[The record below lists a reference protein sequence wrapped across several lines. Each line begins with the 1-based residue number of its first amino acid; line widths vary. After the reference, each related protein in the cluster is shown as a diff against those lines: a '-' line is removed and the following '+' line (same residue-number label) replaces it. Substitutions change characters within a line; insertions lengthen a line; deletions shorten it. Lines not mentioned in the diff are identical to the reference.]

1 MENLKK
7 NYHKLGIILPK
18 LSLPADLEEL
28 KVTGLNIDSRE
39 IKPGNI
45 FIALN
50 GEKDDGNH
58 YIKEALDNGA
68 ILVLT
73 DNLSIQN
80 KVKVFFYPNLSRE
93 VGIIASFFYGQ
104 PSNQLDIFCVTG
116 TNGKTSYVESL
127 SQMLNKIG
135 VKNGYLSTIK
145 ASLNGNKLY
154 NSKLTTPDPVFLQK
168 MFHQFVLSDCK
179 IAAIEASSHGIIQN
193 RISGTKIKVAVL
205 SSFSQDHLDYHKTIE
220 SYEEAKK
227 SLFLRESIENY
238 LINIDS
244 NFGERLYQELKI
256 SNKKVYSISTSKDAE
271 FRIKFIQKPIS
282 KLTVEMETP
291 FGYINFRLN
300 TFSEMMALNISLAMA
315 SLTLI
320 DIPLAKLSEVAED
333 ISLSEGR
340 MEVIEINKSS
350 RCIIDYAHTPDA
362 LFRALKEIKNNFP
375 GKVWCLFGCGG
386 QRDKLKRSLM
396 GKIAEELS
404 DHIILTNDNPRYEAP
419 RDIINEIL
427 VGMENVNSLHIEE
440 DRKLAIEYGLKE
452 IISSDEPISLLI
464 AGKGH
469 EDFQLIDGKSIPLKD
484 RNIVLDSL
492 DF

>member
-1 MENLKK
+1 
-7 NYHKLGIILPK
+7 
-18 LSLPADLEEL
+18 
-28 KVTGLNIDSRE
+28 
-39 IKPGNI
+39 
-45 FIALN
+45 
-50 GEKDDGNH
+50 
-58 YIKEALDNGA
+58 
-68 ILVLT
+68 
-73 DNLSIQN
+73 
-80 KVKVFFYPNLSRE
+80 
-93 VGIIASFFYGQ
+93 
-104 PSNQLDIFCVTG
+104 
-116 TNGKTSYVESL
+116 
-127 SQMLNKIG
+127 
-135 VKNGYLSTIK
+135 
-145 ASLNGNKLY
+145 
-154 NSKLTTPDPVFLQK
+154 
-168 MFHQFVLSDCK
+168 
-179 IAAIEASSHGIIQN
+179 
-193 RISGTKIKVAVL
+193 
-205 SSFSQDHLDYHKTIE
+205 
-220 SYEEAKK
+220 
-227 SLFLRESIENY
+227 
-238 LINIDS
+238 
-244 NFGERLYQELKI
+244 
-256 SNKKVYSISTSKDAE
+256 
-271 FRIKFIQKPIS
+271 
-282 KLTVEMETP
+282 METP

-300 TFSEMMALNISLAMA
+300 TFSEMMASNISLAMA

-320 DIPLAKLSEVAED
+320 DIHLTKLSEVAED

-340 MEVIEINKSS
+340 MDVIEINKSS

-362 LFRALKEIKNNFP
+362 LFRALKEIKNTFP

-469 EDFQLIDGKSIPLKD
+469 EDFQLIEGKSIPLKD